1 MMAASVNPGELI
13 DEAIP
18 GSSPS
23 FNRPPWTSFQ
33 KQRLH
38 RLAAAPTQPDQMTGG
53 EESGLISGD
62 ATPSLRRL
70 PLLLPPEKHSN
81 EEEDLDGPDLA
92 KKTPQPTPILHK
104 GSRQNLET

>member
-1 MMAASVNPGELI
+1 MDELP
-13 DEAIP
+13 EAEAP
-18 GSSPS
+18 SSGCCS
-23 FNRPPWTSFQ
+23 DTARSDD
-33 KQRLH
+33 R
-38 RLAAAPTQPDQMTGG
+38 G

-70 PLLLPPEKHSN
+70 PLLLPLEKHIN

-92 KKTPQPTPILHK
+92 KKTPPPTPILHK